1 MKNIATFAIVLLAM
15 FIHARAQSYD
25 TVTGP
30 NGRLPGY
37 HYTEWF
43 DTCDVYFDTN
53 YSPSHYPAW
62 DEHGALFRHRHCTH
76 GNIWWVRPEYVNHP
90 AAITGVGVWQTD
102 TFLDPTFHPL
112 PNHGNPRVPEY
123 INILKPVNDTILLFD
138 SIRWDTATPK
148 LYKIPYNI
156 DTVTYGFKYCLL
168 YEAHLKNPI
177 YVDSLFY
184 LAGTSNNND
193 VDDMF
198 MYNSKPTCYTD
209 LCVINSFACGDPLV
223 ITWFRPEDSLWIIN
237 PWHNKEFGFFQPM
250 IDYAMVHTLSADST
264 MGTAYPNCEL
274 SKHINQTIYA
284 TPARGYK
291 FVWWNDGDTSNP
303 RTVFVTQ
310 DTTFIAYFSDRD
322 YYHVTAKPDYPVR
335 GHVDGSGT
343 YFEGDTVTLTAIPNN
358 TYRFLRWNDGD
369 TSNPRQFIITQDSSF
384 TAHFDWHTE
393 GISSPDNQNTLFT
406 LTPNPAHNSVTITI
420 NSQISIPKSQFSITM
435 TDASGRELLT
445 LKVHQPQFTIPLDKY
460 PAGTYF
466 VTLYSPQ
473 GTSIQK
479 LTIY

>member
-1 MKNIATFAIVLLAM
+1 MKNIATFSIVLLAM

-102 TFLDPTFHPL
+102 TFLDPLFQPL

-237 PWHNKEFGFFQPM
+237 PWHAKEFGFFQPM

-274 SKHINQTIYA
+274 SMHINQTIYA

-358 TYRFLRWNDGD
+358 TYRFLRWDDGD

-466 VTLYSPQ
+466 VTLYSQQ